1 MINLSVKIF
10 LSVVLGTLVG
20 YFFLPGTI
28 SSDMGIII
36 DIGLMILL
44 FFVGIDIGKQK
55 DILEKVKKIG
65 FKVLLVPISVII
77 GSVIGGMVAGFL
89 LKMPINEGGAVG
101 SGLGW
106 YTLSSTILLANDYV
120 ELSALAFLS
129 NVFREVLGLVTIPLI
144 AKYIGKLETVAV
156 SGATAMDTS
165 LPVIS
170 RSTNAETTIIAFV
183 TGVICTAS
191 VPIILPLVLNFRF

>member
-1 MINLSVKIF
+1 MIKLSLKIF
-10 LSVVLGTLVG
+10 LSVIAGTMVG
-20 YFFLPGTI
+20 YFFLPETVA
-28 SSDMGIII
+28 SNMGIVI

-44 FFVGIDIGKQK
+44 FFVGMDIGKQK
-55 DILEKVKKIG
+55 DILEKVKRIG
-65 FKVLLVPISVII
+65 LKVLLVPIA
-77 GSVIGGMVAGFL
+77 VIGGSIVGGMLAGLL

-144 AKYIGKLETVAV
+144 GKYIGNLETVAI

-170 RSTNAETTIIAFV
+170 ESTNPETAIIAFV
-183 TGVICTAS
+183 TGVICTSS
-191 VPIILPLVLNFRF
+191 VPVILPIVLNLKF

>member
-1 MINLSVKIF
+1 MSFKIF
-10 LSVVLGTLVG
+10 LSVILGTITG
-20 YFFLPGTI
+20 YFFLPEAMA
-28 SSDMGIII
+28 SNMGIII

-55 DILEKVKKIG
+55 NILEKVKKMGI
-65 FKVLLVPISVII
+65 KVLLVPAAII
-77 GSVIGGMVAGFL
+77 VGSVVGGMFAGYI
-89 LKMPINEGGAVG
+89 LKMPLNEGGAIG

-106 YTLSSTILLANDYV
+106 YSLSSTMLLADGYV

-129 NVFREVLGLVTIPLI
+129 NVFREVLGLISIPLI
-144 AKYIGKLETVAV
+144 AKHLGKLETVAI

-165 LPVIS
+165 LPIIS
-170 RSTNAETTIIAFV
+170 KYTDAETTIIAFV

-191 VPIILPLVLNFRF
+191 VPIILPIVLNFTF

>member
-1 MINLSVKIF
+1 MSLKIF
-10 LSVVLGTLVG
+10 LSVILGTITG
-20 YFFLPGTI
+20 YFLLPGTMA
-28 SSDMGIII
+28 SNMGIVI

-55 DILEKVKKIG
+55 DIFEKVKKMGLRI
-65 FKVLLVPISVII
+65 LLVPIAII
-77 GSVIGGMVAGFL
+77 VGSIVGGIFGAFL
-89 LKMPINEGGAVG
+89 LKMPLNEGGAVG

-106 YTLSSTILLANDYV
+106 YSLSSTILLADGYV

-129 NVFREVLGLVTIPLI
+129 NVFREVLGLVSIPLI
-144 AKYIGKLETVAV
+144 AKYLGKLETVAI

-170 RSTNAETTIIAFV
+170 KYTDAETTIIAFIS
-183 TGVICTAS
+183 GVICTAS
-191 VPIILPLVLNFRF
+191 VPIILPIVLNFTF

>member
-1 MINLSVKIF
+1 MSFNIF
-10 LSVVLGTLVG
+10 LSVILGALSG
-20 YFFLPGTI
+20 YFLLPEAMA
-28 SSDMGIII
+28 SNMGIII

-55 DILEKVKKIG
+55 DILEKVKKMGMKI
-65 FKVLLVPISVII
+65 LLVPAAII
-77 GSVIGGMVAGFL
+77 VGSIVGGMFGGFL
-89 LKMPINEGGAVG
+89 LKMPLNEGGAVG

-106 YTLSSTILLANDYV
+106 YSLSSTILLADGYV

-129 NVFREVLGLVTIPLI
+129 NVFREVLGLVSIPLI
-144 AKYIGKLETVAV
+144 AKHLGKLETVAI

-170 RSTNAETTIIAFV
+170 KYTDAETTIIAFV

-191 VPIILPLVLNFRF
+191 VPIILPIVLNFTF

>member
-1 MINLSVKIF
+1 MSFSIF
-10 LSVVLGTLVG
+10 AAVILGALTG
-20 YFFLPGTI
+20 YFFLPGI
-28 SSDMGIII
+28 DASSMDSIIT
-36 DIGLMILL
+36 IGLMILL

-55 DILEKVKKIG
+55 DILDKIREMG
-65 FKVLLVPISVII
+65 FKILLVPTAII
-77 GSVIGGMVAGFL
+77 VGSIVGGMLAGIFMKIPL
-89 LKMPINEGGAVG
+89 NEGGAVG

-106 YTLSSTILLANDYV
+106 YSLSSTILLKNGYV

-129 NVFREVLGLVTIPLI
+129 NVFREVLGLISIPLI
-144 AKYIGKLETVAV
+144 AKHLGYLETVAI

-170 RSTNAETTIIAFV
+170 KSTDAETTIIAFV

-191 VPIILPLVLNFRF
+191 VPIILPIILKLPF

>member
-1 MINLSVKIF
+1 MSFKIF
-10 LSVVLGTLVG
+10 LSVILGTITG
-20 YFFLPGTI
+20 YFLLPGTMA
-28 SSDMGIII
+28 SNMGIVI

-55 DILEKVKKIG
+55 DIFEKVKKMGLRI
-65 FKVLLVPISVII
+65 LLVPIAIIVGSII
-77 GSVIGGMVAGFL
+77 GGIFGAFL
-89 LKMPINEGGAVG
+89 LKIPLNEGGAVG

-106 YTLSSTILLANDYV
+106 YSLSSTILLADGYV

-129 NVFREVLGLVTIPLI
+129 NVFREVLGLVSIPLI
-144 AKYIGKLETVAV
+144 AKYLGKLETIAI

-170 RSTNAETTIIAFV
+170 KYTDAETTIIAFIS
-183 TGVICTAS
+183 GVICTAS
-191 VPIILPLVLNFRF
+191 VPIILPIVLNFTF